1 MEMVMKKNEDLNEAH
16 RTLLEREMKV
26 RTKHFKEGL
35 TGEREVEEDV
45 ELMGESEYIW
55 FKKEN

>member
-1 MEMVMKKNEDLNEAH
+1 MKKNEDLNEAH

>member
-1 MEMVMKKNEDLNEAH
+1 MMEMVMKKNEDLNEAH

-35 TGEREVEEDV
+35 TGEREVEVGCGVDGGV
-45 ELMGESEYIW
+45 RIYMV
-55 FKKEN
+55 